1 MASTYSN
8 LDSAD
13 YAQIYGV
20 NIDNINSTNSGT
32 YGQDSIVLIDSSGE
46 GVISGVFPVSHKYAG
61 TTGFLT
67 SRSTIRT
74 VDLLGEGEIGGI
86 VSGEWIPTGD
96 TQEGQIGWTTGE
108 FKPYSSTNPES
119 WLRSIYL
126 NDTPIVNSNGYYNFQ
141 AVEAA
146 ITVGTPSGI
155 TSDDPAWYGSNDPI
169 EKTRTISE
177 RLRGPDVGQQDANEL
192 HYYPKVYRFFNDNL
206 QSIRVNI
213 KIPALSYTK
222 VASDPNLTEGTWPD
236 SEVGQVRASQLI
248 FKYRYRPIYKDK
260 LGNSD
265 LTVNRQWYGV
275 GGAGNTQSV
284 GKPLTSIVRGLIR
297 SAYIH
302 DYTIPLD
309 QDLVND
315 KLIGWEIEVVR
326 TTLDSIESHIVNQ
339 SFVENITEISNDT
352 LSYPNSAIASLKF
365 DAEYF
370 SQIPNRSYDL
380 KLLKVKIPSG
390 YDPDAKKYSGSAW
403 DGTFQDEKKWTDN
416 PAWIFYDLLTNKRY
430 GVGKYLGDV
439 QVDKWTLYEIAKFCD
454 QLVSDGQGG
463 YEPRFTCNVL
473 INTREE
479 AFKVIKDFASVFRSM
494 AYYGFGRVNVSCDK
508 PRDEIALYNNANIVD
523 GNFTYSSTSKQSI
536 PTVCYVRY
544 NDKENMHKPAV
555 EYVENT
561 EGIRKYGVVEKEVTA
576 FACTSRS
583 QAIRMGRW
591 ILSTEIEQ
599 TETVSFATGP
609 EAILLRPGDL
619 VRVIDQNRSETNY
632 AGRTVSG
639 ASQSLI
645 LDRTVSLDSSS
656 NYSLTLTTPSYFY
669 DESIVDVTSQT
680 DQESFRNAHV
690 QTFDFS
696 PATAGITISNVAISG
711 SSEPSGTK
719 ISYTGDM
726 FSSAGK
732 DIVNESTWSITKLD
746 QKSNN
751 LYSVISTKENAG
763 NLTFNVE
770 AMLHNESKYGYLES
784 GIVYS
789 YVKSPQNI
797 TAAPPAPASIT
808 TSVLSHPDSPH
819 GDTKRIKIKV
829 NNPDPIGT
837 TIGYKIYVYQG
848 SSWTGQTVGA
858 TNVPKSQHLF
868 DTIYL
873 TDVNES
879 GDPYTFYIPST
890 LAGGSGTFVIRVY
903 AINSVGTLSN
913 DKKDA
918 TETVSDHFP
927 IKDVQVH
934 SLRLASKYAYNE
946 TREST
951 SITSANKESFLFN
964 DNKDAEFQWSIEF
977 LNEATFNL
985 PITYKVSIHEPSD
998 TSALPGTQLESYTVN
1013 DKIFN
1018 FTFAKNRVM
1027 PGGVRRRYDVVV
1039 QAVDSNGVTSSG
1051 VNAGTY
1057 FGWDIMEVLNPKPTG
1072 YYLTPRV
1079 NNYSTVGPQ
1088 QACDALYTDQYID
1101 SDGFVNL
1108 DFIGNSLPD
1117 IAGGYA
1123 YVSKQPFSGADFK
1136 NDGSPKTPA
1145 ERTGEGR
1152 LSIGDSELF
1161 KTGEYQISETNF
1173 EVDGGGL
1180 LNSSDAKIT
1189 FKPSLTGEF
1198 SPPYYMALK
1207 LYDSF
1212 DKEIKDNS
1220 LNSTWNSGLLNK
1232 ESSPNKES
1240 NGLWLGF
1247 ARDTTG
1253 AAGNIFKSFYQLS
1266 TGTSGSYLG
1275 DPDQGTPKCNTSGTF
1290 PTPLYPTKYYGA
1302 NQGGFKY
1309 WIRINVNGQWEG
1321 QGISHVKV
1329 LTQKDVMTLYDYRG
1343 FYEYACKIKDY
1354 AKLEQADGDNDEYLL
1369 YPNAYH
1375 YTAYPNHPE
1384 SFAQCKFRTAQAD
1397 YVSLGYEGLDP
1408 NNALIQYDTIFN
1420 RSGVGT
1426 APQKFFGGTTS
1437 YYAYPLF
1444 EVAGATLHNDLTGIM
1459 QRIVLDPDDISGPPL
1474 VNGYFLDYELR
1485 KAGIAKDYTQL
1496 LHLADADGDD
1506 YDPIPSYNER
1516 GQAIGGKTRPLRG
1529 FRRFRVYFDENNLPQ
1544 PNDPSGLASYAVMG
1558 VNCWN
1563 GEYESWPA
1571 PNSLESFQGNTGD
1584 GAGAIDYR
1592 PPASHFSESLLFAK
1606 DGYGVFPSSVLS
1618 YMESGDLFENIPGV
1632 WNHHPAGFG
1641 QGFGGLVKTQKY
1653 FDVHL
1658 GRMIDDSYLN
1668 EGFFGVI
1675 TTNNYGISSQNAFLP
1690 SHPSVSGID
1699 QAVFY
1704 NQPYVTKTVADG
1716 GDGSGEWTEFV

>member
-1 MASTYSN
+1 MSVINNILEHLGPSKTN
-8 LDSAD
+8 LLF
-13 YAQIYGV
+13 GV
-20 NIDNINSTNSGT
+20 SVDGINANNSGT
-32 YGQDSIVLIDSSGE
+32 YGEDRIVLIDNSGE
-46 GVISGVFPVSHKYAG
+46 GVISGVFPPGHEYEG
-61 TTGFLT
+61 TTGYLT

-74 VDLLGEGEIGGI
+74 VDLLSEGEIEGI

-108 FKPYSSTNPES
+108 FKPYASTQPES

-126 NDTPIVNSNGYYNFQ
+126 NDTPVVNTNGYYNFQ

-146 ITVGTPSGI
+146 IAPGTVSGI
-155 TSDDPAWYGSNDPI
+155 TSGEAWYGTTDPV

-177 RLRGPDVGQQDANEL
+177 RLRGPDTGQNEAQDF
-192 HYYPKVYRFFNDNL
+192 HYYPKTYRFFNDNL
-206 QSIRVNI
+206 QSVRVNI
-213 KIPALSYTK
+213 KIPALTYTK
-222 VASDPNLTEGTWPD
+222 VASDPNLTQGTWPD
-236 SEVGQVRASQLI
+236 EEVGQVRGSQLV

-265 LTVNRQWYGV
+265 LSVNRQWYGV
-275 GGAGNTQSV
+275 GGAGNNQST
-284 GKPLTSIVRGLIR
+284 GKPLTSAIRGLIR
-297 SAYIH
+297 SPYIH
-302 DYTIPLD
+302 DYTINLD

-315 KLIGWEIEVVR
+315 KLTGWEIEVVR

-352 LSYPNSAIASLKF
+352 LAYPSSAIASLKF

-370 SQIPNRSYDL
+370 SQVPNRSYDL
-380 KLLKVKIPSG
+380 KLLKVKVPTG
-390 YDPDAKKYSGSAW
+390 YDPDSRQYNFDGALAGDIW
-403 DGTFQDEKKWTDN
+403 DGTFQDDKKWTDN
-416 PAWIFYDLLTNKRY
+416 PAWIFYDLITNKRY
-430 GVGKYLGDV
+430 GVGKFLGDV

-479 AFKVIKDFASVFRSM
+479 AFKVIKDFASVFRAI
-494 AYYGFGRVNVSCDK
+494 AYYGFGRVNISCDK
-508 PRDEIALYNNANIVD
+508 PRDEIALYNNANVVD
-523 GNFTYSSTSKQSI
+523 GNFTYSSTTKQSI

-544 NDKENMHKPAV
+544 NDRDNMYKPAV

-609 EAILLRPGDL
+609 EAMLLRPGDII
-619 VRVIDQNRSETNY
+619 RVTDQNRSEENL

-639 ASQSLI
+639 ASQSII
-645 LDRTVSLDSSS
+645 LDRSVSLDSSS
-656 NYSLTLTTPSYFY
+656 NYSLTLTTPTYFY
-669 DESIVDVTSQT
+669 DESIVDISAQSE
-680 DQESFRNAHV
+680 QSSFRNSHV

-696 PATAGITISNVAISG
+696 PSTAGITVSNVAISG
-711 SSEPSGTK
+711 SSEVSGTK
-719 ISYTGDM
+719 ISYTSDM
-726 FSSAGK
+726 FSSVGK
-732 DIVNESTWSITKLD
+732 DIVNESTWSIVKLD

-751 LYSVISTKENAG
+751 LYSVVSTKENSN
-763 NLTFNVE
+763 NLVFNVE
-770 AMLHNESKYGYLES
+770 AMLHNEDKYGYLES
-784 GIVYS
+784 GIIYS

-797 TAAPPAPASIT
+797 TAAPPAPSAVV
-808 TSVLSHPDSPH
+808 TSVLDHPDSPF

-829 NNPDPIGT
+829 DTPSTLGT
-837 TIGYKIYVYQG
+837 TIGYKIFVKSG
-848 SSWTGQTVGA
+848 TSWTSSLIGA
-858 TNVPKSQHLF
+858 TSIPKNEHLF
-868 DTIYL
+868 DTVYL

-879 GDPYTFYIPST
+879 GDPYTFYIP
-890 LAGGSGTFVIRVY
+890 ADNGDYIVRVF
-903 AINSVGTLSN
+903 AINSVGTLSSN
-913 DKKDA
+913 YADSG
-918 TETVSDHFP
+918 TITVSNHFP

-934 SLRLASKYAYNE
+934 SLRLASNYVFNQ

-951 SITSANKESFLFN
+951 SVTSSNKEIFSFN
-964 DNKDAEFQWSIEF
+964 NSKDGEFQWSVEF
-977 LNEATFNL
+977 LNEATFTL
-985 PITYKVSIHEPSD
+985 PITYKVSIHEPSN
-998 TSALPGTQLESYTVN
+998 TSALPGTQLASYSVN

-1018 FTFAKNRVM
+1018 FTFAKNRAM
-1027 PGGVRRRYDVVV
+1027 PGGVKRRYDVVV
-1039 QAVDSNGVTSSG
+1039 QAVDSNGVSSSG

-1088 QACDALYTDQYID
+1088 QACDAIFTDQYLD

-1108 DFIGNSLPD
+1108 DFIGNTLPD

-1123 YVSKQPFSGADFK
+1123 YISKQPFSGADFN
-1136 NDGSPKTPA
+1136 NDGTAKSFSQ
-1145 ERTGEGR
+1145 RTGDGR
-1152 LSIGDSELF
+1152 LTISSGELF
-1161 KTGEYQISETNF
+1161 KSGEYEISETNF
-1173 EVDGGGL
+1173 EVDAGGL
-1180 LNSSDAKIT
+1180 LNSSDSKIT

-1212 DKEIKDNS
+1212 DKEIKDNN
-1220 LNSTWNSGLLNK
+1220 LNASWNSGLLNI
-1232 ESSPNKES
+1232 ESEANKVS
-1240 NGLWLGF
+1240 SGLWLGF

-1253 AAGNIFKSFYQLS
+1253 SAGTIHNSFYQLS
-1266 TGTSGSYLG
+1266 VGTSGQYLG
-1275 DPDQGTPKCNTSGTF
+1275 DPDQGSPKCNTSGTF
-1290 PTPLYPTKYYGA
+1290 STPIYPTKYYGA

-1309 WIRINVNGQWEG
+1309 WLRINVNGQWEG

-1354 AKLEQADGDNDEYLL
+1354 ALMQVASTDDQQYL
-1369 YPNAYH
+1369 YNPTDPQ

-1397 YVSLGYEGLDP
+1397 MIDYDGSNIND
-1408 NNALIQYDTIFN
+1408 IIIDYDTIFN
-1420 RSGVGT
+1420 RSGSSVAT
-1426 APQKFFGGTTS
+1426 QKFFGGVTTGAS
-1437 YYAYPLF
+1437 YPLF
-1444 EVAGATLHNDLTGIM
+1444 EVQGATLHNDLTGLGLM
-1459 QRIVLDPDDISGPPL
+1459 DAGGGAVVLDS
-1474 VNGYFLDYELR
+1474 ELR

-1496 LHLADADGDD
+1496 MDLGSADGDD
-1506 YDPIPSYNER
+1506 YDGKQSYNER
-1516 GQAIGGKTRPLRG
+1516 GQAIAGKTRPLRG

-1544 PNDPSGLASYAVMG
+1544 PNDESGLASYAVMG

-1571 PNSLESFQGNTGD
+1571 PRAADSFQTD
-1584 GAGAIDYR
+1584 GGGTITDYR
-1592 PPASHFSESLLFAK
+1592 PAASHFSESLLFAK
-1606 DGYGVFPSSVLS
+1606 DGYGIFPSSVLS
-1618 YMESGDLFENIPGV
+1618 YLDSGDLFENIPGV

-1653 FDVHL
+1653 FDIHL

-1668 EGFFGVI
+1668 EGFFGVV
-1675 TTNNYGISSQNAFLP
+1675 TTNNYGISSQNAYLP
-1690 SHPSVSGID
+1690 SHPSIVNID
-1699 QAVFY
+1699 KAVFY

-1716 GDGSGEWTEFV
+1716 GDGSGEWKDFV